1 MTIPARLRPTIHTFC
16 ADMWD
21 GYLGAAADFI
31 AAFPEVKADIVIDRF
46 HVAQNYRGEFDT
58 LRKKELGRLRKELP
72 EKIYKEV
79 AQGMHWVLRH
89 NHADLDE
96 DDKVRLQ
103 ALFHYTPDLH
113 LAYSL
118 REELTAIFNM
128 NLTVAEGRCR
138 LEKWIVKVESKAICC
153 FDKFL
158 KTLRT
163 HLDRIANYFQK
174 RANSGFVEGF
184 NNKLKTITRR
194 SFGLKRVDSLFRRLW
209 LDTSGRKLFL
219 A

>member
-21 GYLGAAADFI
+21 GYLGAAAAFI

-46 HVAQNYRGEFDT
+46 HVAQNYRGEFDA

-72 EKIYKEV
+72 EKTYKEV
-79 AQGMHWVLRH
+79 AHGMHWVLRH

-103 ALFHYTPDLH
+103 ALFPYTPDLH

-128 NLTVAEGRCR
+128 NLTVTEGRCH
-138 LEKWIVKVESKAICC
+138 LEK
-153 FDKFL
+153 
-158 KTLRT
+158 
-163 HLDRIANYFQK
+163 
-174 RANSGFVEGF
+174 
-184 NNKLKTITRR
+184 
-194 SFGLKRVDSLFRRLW
+194 
-209 LDTSGRKLFL
+209 
-219 A
+219 